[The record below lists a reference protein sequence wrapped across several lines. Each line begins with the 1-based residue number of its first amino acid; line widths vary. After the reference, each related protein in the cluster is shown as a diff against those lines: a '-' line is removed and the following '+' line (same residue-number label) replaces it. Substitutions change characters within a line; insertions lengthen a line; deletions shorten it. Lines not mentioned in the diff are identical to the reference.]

1 MKWNL
6 MVVFALVATAE
17 TARADDWPQWRGP
30 ARTGVSQE
38 KGWLDQWPDQG
49 PSIAWKANVGL
60 GFSSFVVAGGKAITA
75 GHAEE
80 KDTVFCFD
88 AVTGK
93 TTWKHSYPSELGDK
107 YFDGGT
113 TGSPTI
119 DGDRVYWLSRWG
131 DLFCLN
137 FADGKVIWQRQLQ
150 KEADAQVPTWGFA
163 GAATVYNNLLLLNIG
178 EAGMAVDKKTGKT
191 IWESAKKD
199 AGYSTPLPIKRAGH
213 DEVLLGNGQGYLA
226 VDPASGK
233 EFWRIRWLT
242 QYGVNAADPIPVG
255 DFVFISTGYGKGAA
269 FIKPPAGEGEPEVVW
284 KSKALRTQ
292 LSPGVLVDK
301 YIYGVDG
308 DTTEKATLKCIEA
321 QTGAEKWAHRGFGS
335 GGLIVADGKLIALT
349 GYGELMVAPATPD
362 GFKPASQA
370 QVLGGQTWTAPVL
383 ANGFV
388 YCRNSKGDIV
398 AVDLRKK

>member
-1 MKWNL
+1 MKWSL
-6 MVVFALVATAE
+6 IFFSVLFAAAT

-30 ARTGVSQE
+30 ERNGVSQE

-49 PSIAWKANVGL
+49 PAIAWKANVGL
-60 GFSSFVVAGGKAITA
+60 GFSSFVVAGGKAITV

-88 AVTGK
+88 AVSGT
-93 TTWKHSYPSELGDK
+93 TTWKHSYPSDLGDK

-137 FADGKVIWQRQLQ
+137 FADGKVVWQRQLQ

-191 IWESAKKD
+191 AWESAKKD
-199 AGYSTPLPIKRAGH
+199 AGYSTPLPIKRAGR
-213 DEVLLGNGQGYLA
+213 DELLLGNGQGYLA

-233 EFWRIRWLT
+233 EFWRMKWLT

-255 DFVFISTGYGKGAA
+255 DAIFISTGYGKGAA
-269 FIKPPAGEGEPEVVW
+269 FIKPPAAEGEPEVVW
-284 KSKALRTQ
+284 KSKVLRTQ

-301 YIYGVDG
+301 FIYGADG
-308 DTTEKATLKCIEA
+308 DTTDKAALKCIEA
-321 QTGAEKWAHRGFGS
+321 QTGVEKWAHRGFGT
-335 GGLIVADGKLIALT
+335 GGLIVADGKLIAIT

-362 GFKPASQA
+362 SFKPMSQA